1 MDKGERKKIRII
13 NEASHKWEDIAVLIG
28 DSANI
33 VSVLR
38 QKCPNDPCACIKQA
52 FIDNFINKKPQNY
65 SQDWR
70 GLIELLDDV
79 DLKTLAEN
87 VKYALSCT

>member
-13 NEASHKWEDIAVLIG
+13 NEASHKWKDIADLIC
-28 DSANI
+28 DSANKT
-33 VSVLR
+33 SVLEQRYPNEPKDRLR
-38 QKCPNDPCACIKQA
+38 QV